1 LSARAIP
8 APSRAARTRRS
19 LDSFPAVPHEREAGL
34 HRRNVVL
41 AGLALPFLGP
51 LALAPRASLAA
62 AGTEPTLF
70 DPTLVRQLARDLAQK
85 PYKPP
90 DASLPPQLKDLSYDA
105 YRKIRFLPDRAL
117 WRGDKLPFQIQFF
130 HRGFFFSNR
139 VDIYAVDN
147 GQAHRIPYS
156 SSMFSFEGVAPPDPQ
171 EDIGFAGFRI
181 HAPMNRPDYYDE
193 VAAFLGA
200 SYFRA
205 IAKNEGYGL
214 SARGLAINTGDP
226 KGEEFPLFKT
236 FWIERPAPNTSSI
249 VVHALLDSQSAAAA
263 FRFTI
268 RPGDTTVFDSEV
280 ALYPRADLAAAGLAP
295 LTSMFLF
302 DASARAGVDDFR
314 PEVHDSD
321 GLAMHNGR
329 DELLWRAL
337 ANPKD
342 LQISAF
348 ADTNPRGFGLL
359 QRRRDFRDYQDLES
373 HNEKR
378 PSLWIEPIGNWG
390 DGEIRLVEIPSQE
403 EIHDNI
409 VAFWRPREPL
419 RAKGEYNFTYR
430 MHWGPTDQRPL
441 PLAKIAAT
449 RAGASGDA
457 RLFVLDIEGEK
468 LKEAT
473 PPERVRGAVWAS
485 KGQIDHVVSQPNP
498 ATGGWR
504 LSFTLAPNKE
514 PVIEL
519 RAQLMRDDQPLSEIW
534 LYRWTT

>member
-1 LSARAIP
+1 MH
-8 APSRAARTRRS
+8 RR
-19 LDSFPAVPHEREAGL
+19 DVVFAGL
-34 HRRNVVL
+34 T
-41 AGLALPFLGP
+41 LPFLGSLP
-51 LALAPRASLAA
+51 RGPRATLAA
-62 AGTEPTLF
+62 EEEKPTAF
-70 DPTLVRQLARDLAQK
+70 DPQQVRQLARDLAQK

-90 DASLPPQLKDLSYDA
+90 DTNLPAPLKDLSYDA
-105 YRKIRFLPDRAL
+105 YRKIRFNPDRAL
-117 WRGDKLPFQIQFF
+117 WRNDKLPFQIQFF

-139 VDIYAVDN
+139 VDLYEVDN
-147 GQAHRIPYS
+147 GRARRIPYS
-156 SSMFSFEGVAPPDPQ
+156 SSMFTLEGITPPDPNV
-171 EDIGFAGFRI
+171 DLGFGGFRI

-193 VAAFLGA
+193 VAVFLGA

-205 IAKNEGYGL
+205 IAKGEGYGL

-236 FWIERPAPNTSSI
+236 FWIERPAPNTASI
-249 VVHALLDSQSAAAA
+249 VVHALLDSPSAAGA

-268 RPGDTTVFDSEV
+268 RPGETTVFDSEV
-280 ALYPRADLAAAGLAP
+280 AFYPRADVTEPGLAP

-302 DASARAGVDDFR
+302 DASDRAGVDDFR

-348 ADTNPRGFGLL
+348 GDTNPRGFGLL
-359 QRRRDFRDYQDLES
+359 QRRRDFRSYQDLES
-373 HNEKR
+373 HYETR

-390 DGEIRLVEIPSQE
+390 EGEIRLVEIPSKE
-403 EIHDNI
+403 EIHDNV

-419 RAKGEYNFTYR
+419 RAKGEYILTYR
-430 MHWGPTDQRPL
+430 MHWGPTDQHPL
-441 PLAKIAAT
+441 PLAKITAT
-449 RAGASGDA
+449 RAGASGDD
-457 RLFVLDIEGEK
+457 RLFVIDIEGET

-473 PPERVRGAVWAS
+473 PPERVRADVWAS
-485 KGQIDHVVSQPNP
+485 KGKIDHVVSQPNP

-504 LSFTLAPNKE
+504 ISFTLAPNKE

-519 RAQLMRDDQPLSEIW
+519 RAQLMRNDQPLSEIW
-534 LYRWTT
+534 LYRWTP

>member
-1 LSARAIP
+1 M
-8 APSRAARTRRS
+8 
-19 LDSFPAVPHEREAGL
+19 
-34 HRRNVVL
+34 HRRDVVL
-41 AGLALPFLGP
+41 AGLTLPFLGP
-51 LALAPRASLAA
+51 LALAPRATLAA
-62 AGTEPTLF
+62 EEKQPAPF
-70 DPTLVRQLARDLAQK
+70 DPQMVRQLARELAQK
-85 PYKPP
+85 AYKAP
-90 DASLPPQLKDLSYDA
+90 DASLPPPLKDLSYDQ
-105 YRKIRFLPDRAL
+105 YRKIRFIPDRAL
-117 WRGDKLPFQIQFF
+117 WRNDKLPFQIQFF

-139 VDIYAVDN
+139 IDVYEVDN
-147 GQAHRIPYS
+147 GQARHIPYS
-156 SSMFSFEGVAPPDPQ
+156 SSMFSFEGIAPPDPNQ
-171 EDIGFAGFRI
+171 DLGFAGFRI

-193 VAAFLGA
+193 VAVFLGA

-205 IAKNEGYGL
+205 IAKGEGYGL
-214 SARGLAINTGDP
+214 SARGLAINTGDQ

-236 FWIERPAPNTSSI
+236 FWIERPGAKAASI
-249 VVHALLDSQSAAAA
+249 VVHALLDSPSAAGAY
-263 FRFTI
+263 RFTI

-280 ALYPRADLAAAGLAP
+280 ALYPRVDVNDAGLAP

-302 DASARAGVDDFR
+302 DASDRTGVDDFR
-314 PEVHDSD
+314 PAVHDSG

-342 LQISAF
+342 LQISSF

-359 QRRRDFRDYQDLES
+359 QRRRDFRDYEDLES
-373 HNEKR
+373 RYENR

-390 DGEIRLVEIPSQE
+390 DGDIRLIEIPSKE

-419 RAKGEYNFTYR
+419 RAKGEYILTYR
-430 MHWGPTDQRPL
+430 MHWGPTDKRPL

-449 RAGASGDA
+449 RSGASGED
-457 RLFVLDIEGEK
+457 RLFVLDIEGDK

-473 PPERVRGAVWAS
+473 PPERVRGDVSAS
-485 KGQIDHVVSQPNP
+485 KGKIDHVVSQPNA

-514 PVIEL
+514 PVVEL

-534 LYRWTT
+534 LYRWTP